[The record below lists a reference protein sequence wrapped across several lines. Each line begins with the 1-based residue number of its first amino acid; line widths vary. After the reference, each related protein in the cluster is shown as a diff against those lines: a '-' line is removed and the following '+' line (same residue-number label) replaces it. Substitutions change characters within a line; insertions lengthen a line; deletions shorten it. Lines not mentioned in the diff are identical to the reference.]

1 MSDYN
6 PLNAI
11 ERLFALYEQQMYRIA
26 FAVVKDEG
34 QAEDAVMTAFERV
47 VRRQG
52 VPCDPDSAHAQR
64 LMASMARQCAIDIY
78 RKNARERE
86 RFVQVAADA
95 AGLAAGATS
104 AAADGPESQALAAAS
119 VASRKGDV
127 SRSAIAAEEGIDTSA
142 DEMLAA
148 LPTPNR
154 EAQSPYWRQMPRKPP
169 NYPRQTRQMRLRK
182 QRLASAMCPLAAPSM
197 LTRSA
202 ALTAFCIAMSTWC
215 FLMAFP
221 RAQAWQW

>member
-26 FAVVKDEG
+26 FAVLKDEG

-52 VPCDPDSAHAQR
+52 VPCDPDSAHAKN
-64 LMASMARQCAIDIY
+64 LMTAMARQCAIDIY

-86 RFVQVAADA
+86 RFVQVAGDA
-95 AGLAAGATS
+95 VGLAAGVGIS
-104 AAADGPESQALAAAS
+104 ADGPEEQAFAACAAAS
-119 VASRKGDV
+119 QQG
-127 SRSAIAAEEGIDTSA
+127 AASA

-148 LPTPNR
+148 LPAPYR
-154 EAQSPYWRQMPRKPP
+154 EVLRDRFVEERSTRETAEHLGISEANVRKRQQRGLDLLRRKR
-169 NYPRQTRQMRLRK
+169 NGGEFNE
-182 QRLASAMCPLAAPSM
+182 PLY
-197 LTRSA
+197 
-202 ALTAFCIAMSTWC
+202 C
-215 FLMAFP
+215 
-221 RAQAWQW
+221 Q

>member
-26 FAVVKDEG
+26 FAVLKDEG

-52 VPCDPDSAHAQR
+52 VPCDPDSAHAKN
-64 LMASMARQCAIDIY
+64 LMTAMARQCAIDIY

-95 AGLAAGATS
+95 AGLAAGATG
-104 AAADGPESQALAAAS
+104 AAADGPESQALAAAG
-119 VASRKGDV
+119 VASREGDV
-127 SRSAIAAEEGIDTSA
+127 SRSAIAAEEGVDASA

-148 LPTPNR
+148 LPAPYR
-154 EAQSPYWRQMPRKPP
+154 EVLRDRFVEERSTRETAEHMGISEANVRKRQQRGLDLLRRKR
-169 NYPRQTRQMRLRK
+169 NGGEFNE
-182 QRLASAMCPLAAPSM
+182 PLY
-197 LTRSA
+197 
-202 ALTAFCIAMSTWC
+202 C
-215 FLMAFP
+215 
-221 RAQAWQW
+221 Q